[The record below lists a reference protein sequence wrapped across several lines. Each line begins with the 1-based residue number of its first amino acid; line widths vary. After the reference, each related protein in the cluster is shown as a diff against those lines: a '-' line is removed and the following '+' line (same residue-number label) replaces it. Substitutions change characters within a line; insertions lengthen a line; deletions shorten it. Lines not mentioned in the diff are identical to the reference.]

1 MIFLFGLLS
10 AAAPA
15 AATSKAICEVGR
27 VALRDLAVIEINRGV
42 ETYYEV
48 GGPDHHRDLL
58 DACPTLRRNLPASFP
73 MADDQARARANVH
86 VPVPGPPLRGVF
98 IYQIDVPELSD
109 DQTKATVH
117 FNYQCSGLCGGMTD
131 AHYVRTK
138 QGWRREGGFIP
149 VAVS

>member
-1 MIFLFGLLS
+1 MILFALLT

-27 VALRDLAVIEINRGV
+27 VALRDLAVIEKNPRI
-42 ETYYEV
+42 ETYYEA

-58 DACPTLRRNLPASFP
+58 DACPNLRRDLPASFP
-73 MADDQARARANVH
+73 LADAQARARANVH
-86 VPVPGPPLRGVF
+86 VPVPGPALRGVF

-109 DQTKATVH
+109 DQSKAIVH

-138 QGWRREGGFIP
+138 QGWRRDGGFIP